1 MENIIKISFTYDEKQ
16 RNEIDKIL
24 NLSPKIIKKV
34 MEWDEPYYQRM
45 KRFFTKQK
53 KEGYTVNDDYRIKGT
68 GRVYGK
74 STTLQSVSNNVLS
87 NLFSSTVYDIDMKNA
102 SFKIIKHIIL
112 REFPEIKDKYPNILK
127 YAEDRE
133 SYYSPLCDKLYFIK
147 ALFCANPLY
156 KKEASLPKKV
166 NDLLTEL
173 SEFGI
178 LCSSQLH
185 LWNCD
190 FKDTDH
196 KGQHLSKITH
206 YYENKILQ
214 EVVSKFPQH
223 IKFLKF
229 DGCGISKDC
238 DIENVLLEANKSAE
252 KYGIEMINKEFPPY
266 TELEAP
272 PSITD
277 KEDLFKE
284 EYEEMKIAFEEN
296 HFIVKN
302 PITFYE
308 VFKGNDIPYNKC
320 DFKDLVATYNID
332 KKPFFDRWIKD
343 TDRREY
349 QSYIWRPVIS
359 NNDNSI
365 DYNSFKGFDI
375 EKDDLFNDSWV
386 DTDVIEEINNLI
398 LLLCGGEKPAQQFVI
413 KFISH
418 MIQLPDKLPKT
429 ALLFKGGQGVGKDLL
444 MDILEGMLGT
454 DLLHRDGKMDN
465 IAGTFNKSL
474 KNKLIIQLNE
484 VSGEDGRINKEL
496 LKDLITAKDLNI
508 REMRTDVEKVVN
520 YMRLFLFT
528 NNLNPINIP
537 FDDRRY
543 CVFKTGEKQERTFYD
558 KLHEI
563 KNDKQSLKC
572 LFNYFKNYELGNFIP
587 DDPKDR
593 VKTLAYEQI
602 QNSNR
607 NPFYQFIRDILNDE
621 NEEFIYVPKKKRH
634 YIKIGTLEHYYV
646 NWLFEMDYDNIS
658 NRKTNKGVLLELG
671 ALEERAKIGNKPTT
685 RYFSIDKKSMIK
697 KLDKEHS
704 FVRPEIL

>member
-1 MENIIKISFTYDEKQ
+1 
-16 RNEIDKIL
+16 
-24 NLSPKIIKKV
+24 
-34 MEWDEPYYQRM
+34 
-45 KRFFTKQK
+45 
-53 KEGYTVNDDYRIKGT
+53 
-68 GRVYGK
+68 
-74 STTLQSVSNNVLS
+74 
-87 NLFSSTVYDIDMKNA
+87 
-102 SFKIIKHIIL
+102 
-112 REFPEIKDKYPNILK
+112 
-127 YAEDRE
+127 
-133 SYYSPLCDKLYFIK
+133 
-147 ALFCANPLY
+147 
-156 KKEASLPKKV
+156 
-166 NDLLTEL
+166 
-173 SEFGI
+173 
-178 LCSSQLH
+178 
-185 LWNCD
+185 
-190 FKDTDH
+190 
-196 KGQHLSKITH
+196 
-206 YYENKILQ
+206 
-214 EVVSKFPQH
+214 
-223 IKFLKF
+223 
-229 DGCGISKDC
+229 
-238 DIENVLLEANKSAE
+238 
-252 KYGIEMINKEFPPY
+252 
-266 TELEAP
+266 
-272 PSITD
+272 
-277 KEDLFKE
+277 
-284 EYEEMKIAFEEN
+284 
-296 HFIVKN
+296 
-302 PITFYE
+302 
-308 VFKGNDIPYNKC
+308 
-320 DFKDLVATYNID
+320 
-332 KKPFFDRWIKD
+332 
-343 TDRREY
+343 
-349 QSYIWRPVIS
+349 
-359 NNDNSI
+359 
-365 DYNSFKGFDI
+365 
-375 EKDDLFNDSWV
+375 
-386 DTDVIEEINNLI
+386 
-398 LLLCGGEKPAQQFVI
+398 
-413 KFISH
+413 
-418 MIQLPDKLPKT
+418 
-429 ALLFKGGQGVGKDLL
+429 

-685 RYFSIDKKSMIK
+685 RYFSIDKKSMII